1 MQLPANG
8 RRNQIRILGISDKGL
23 SLVKSPQYLYFVI
36 EQFEIEHFEV
46 LLHAFDVRR
55 LGDNDHVRLNLEA
68 QYHSCLLYTDILYH
82 TLRTLRFADSYHA
95 LLCQVAKNDLCRCF
109 TVFLADVL

>member
-23 SLVKSPQYLYFVI
+23 SFVKGPQYLHFVI

-68 QYHSCLLYTDILYH
+68 QYHLAHRLVIAAGDILQC
-82 TLRTLRFADSYHA
+82 LVSVDFI
-95 LLCQVAKNDLCRCF
+95 DLPCPNG
-109 TVFLADVL
+109 A

>member
-68 QYHSCLLYTDILYH
+68 QYHLAHRLVIAAGDILQCLVSVDFIDF
-82 TLRTLRFADSYHA
+82 TLSERA
-95 LLCQVAKNDLCRCF
+95 
-109 TVFLADVL
+109 